1 MKQKIV
7 NNVRVFLA
15 SILAV
20 KFDLSFRLVCILTLK
35 YSHSVYR
42 IESWNINRNGSF
54 HLGNSASKHNQPI
67 SYSIFQKK
75 LVIHAFDK
83 IHDKLQM
90 CLPTNA
96 GRCINHDCQVKAT
109 YEQETPSCFRFIV

>member
-42 IESWNINRNGSF
+42 IESWNIIETD
-54 HLGNSASKHNQPI
+54 I
-67 SYSIFQKK
+67 SPRQ
-75 LVIHAFDK
+75 
-83 IHDKLQM
+83 
-90 CLPTNA
+90 
-96 GRCINHDCQVKAT
+96 
-109 YEQETPSCFRFIV
+109 FRFQTQPARIVLHFPKETRDTRF